1 MWLAGGCDKQRL
13 AGVAA
18 FFGWPRQVLILVF
31 SRITQVKIPI
41 TTL

>member
-18 FFGWPRQVLILVF
+18 FLDG
-31 SRITQVKIPI
+31 RIKY
-41 TTL
+41 